1 MLKILR
7 SGLYTSVQDTGR
19 YGLRQSG
26 VSRCGAL
33 DKPSLITA
41 NLLVGNAPEAAA
53 LEITLGQLTVQFEQ
67 DGWFALTGAGCEAT
81 LDGETVWAGWRQ
93 PVSAGQTLVLKRP
106 LHGIRSYLAVSGG
119 IDVPQVLGSYS
130 TDLKAGIGGLE
141 GRRLQDGDILKLL
154 PATRTFSGPQGVKQ
168 LPYSHH
174 IRALPGPEYHEFD
187 EASQDN
193 FWRAPWQLS
202 PQSNR
207 MGYRLQGQPL
217 VRKTDRELMSHGLLP
232 GVVQVPHNGQPIV
245 LMNDAQ
251 TTGGYPRIACIIEA
265 DMYQLAQ
272 IPLGQPI
279 HFVPCTLEEA
289 LKAREDQRRYLE
301 QLAWRLSGENE
312 G

>member
-1 MLKILR
+1 MLNIIR
-7 SGLYTSVQDTGR
+7 SGLYTSVQDGGR

-33 DKPSLITA
+33 DKPALFTA
-41 NLLVGNAPEAAA
+41 NLLVGNDPNAAA
-53 LEITLGQLTVQFEQ
+53 IEITLGQFTVQFER

-81 LDGETVWAGWRQ
+81 LDDKTVWAGWRLA
-93 PVSAGQTLVLKRP
+93 VKAGQMLVLKRP
-106 LHGIRSYLAVSGG
+106 LHGIRSYLAVAGG
-119 IDVPQVLGSYS
+119 IDVPKVLGSYS
-130 TDLKAGIGGLE
+130 TDLKVGIGGLE
-141 GRRLQDGDILKLL
+141 GRRLQDGDKLNVF
-154 PATRTFSGPQGVKQ
+154 PSTREFDGPQGVKQ
-168 LPYSHH
+168 LPHGNR

-187 EASQDN
+187 AASQEN

-217 VRKTDRELMSHGLLP
+217 VRTTDRELLSHGLLP

-279 HFVPCTLEEA
+279 HFVPCTLEDA
-289 LKAREDQRRYLE
+289 LKARADQHRYFE
-301 QLAWRLSGENE
+301 QLAWRLNGEH
-312 G
+312 